1 VSTHKSIII
10 IGAGI
15 GGLSAAIRL
24 AAQGH
29 SVTIL
34 ERQAQIGGK
43 LNHVEMKGFSFD
55 TGPSLITM
63 PYVLEDLFSS
73 AQRDLKDYL
82 ELIPLDI
89 TCRYFYHDGVVLNA
103 WRDHARLAE
112 EFARLNPHDGKAFYR
127 FLDHARNIYQ
137 AAADP
142 FLYHSLGSPLNVFRT
157 FVRYVLRGHPGEA
170 VRRDQIYRVRRA
182 IYRVRRAIY
191 RTRFLAQSVLFG
203 ISPDKSGRG
212 RDKSGPYAHPLKVV
226 PSTTLRSRLKAV
238 LAALSPQTLDSSV
251 RSFFEDEHLR
261 QLFDRYATYNGS
273 SPYQVASVYSIIPY
287 VELAD
292 GGWYPRGGIY
302 AVAQAL
308 ERLARELG
316 VTIETCCNV
325 QRILVEH
332 NEARGIVLAD
342 GRVLRSDVVIANSD
356 VVTTHRELL
365 SPAISNKRRV
375 QRLEQLEPSCSGFVL
390 LLGVDKQYPQLAHHN
405 IFFSDDYHAE
415 FDDLFERHVPLS
427 NPTIYICA
435 TTRSDPTQAP
445 PGHENLFVLVNAPYL
460 TAKSDWKR
468 DASAYRDRVLDL
480 LAGYTQVDLHD
491 IREHIVCEAILTPED
506 FREKYGANAGSIY
519 GLSSNPRMAPFTRP
533 GNKSEVHNLYFVGG
547 STHPGGGVPL
557 VMLSGKI
564 VAELVGT
571 DLSRPHGG

>member
-1 VSTHKSIII
+1 MSNSLHKSVLV

-34 ERQAQIGGK
+34 ERQAQVGGK

-73 AQRDLKDYL
+73 AQRNLKDYL
-82 ELIPLDI
+82 DLRPLDI
-89 TCRYFYHDGVVLNA
+89 TCRYFYHDGVILNA

-112 EFARLNPHDGKAFYR
+112 EFARLNPNDGEAFYR

-142 FLYHSLGSPLNVFRT
+142 FLYHSLGSPLNVFHT
-157 FVRYVLRGHPGEA
+157 FVRYVLQGHPNTDI
-170 VRRDQIYRVRRA
+170 RRDQIYRVRRA
-182 IYRVRRAIY
+182 IYR
-191 RTRFLAQSVLFG
+191 TRSLVQSVLFG
-203 ISPDKSGRG
+203 NSPDKSGGG
-212 RDKSGPYAHPLKVV
+212 RDKSGPYTYPSNVMS
-226 PSTTLRSRLKAV
+226 PSTLLSRLKAV

-273 SPYQVASVYSIIPY
+273 SPYQVGSVYSIIPY

-332 NEARGIVLAD
+332 NEARGVVLAD
-342 GRVLRSDVVIANSD
+342 GRVVRSDVVIANSD

-365 SPAISNKRRV
+365 SPAVRSKRRV
-375 QRLEQLEPSCSGFVL
+375 QRLEKLEPSCSGFVL

-415 FDDLFERHVPLS
+415 FDDLFERHVSLS
-427 NPTIYICA
+427 NPTIYVCA

-445 PGHENLFVLVNAPYL
+445 PGYENLFVLVNAPYL
-460 TAKSDWKR
+460 TANSDWKR
-468 DASAYRDRVLDL
+468 DALTYRDRILDL
-480 LAGYTQVDLHD
+480 LTSYKQIDLHD

-506 FREKYGANAGSIY
+506 FRAKYGANAGSIY
-519 GLSSNPRMAPFTRP
+519 GLSSNSRMAPFTRP
-533 GNKSEVHNLYFVGG
+533 GNKAEIRNLYFVGG

-564 VAELVGT
+564 VADMVMQEN
-571 DLSRPHGG
+571 

>member
-1 VSTHKSIII
+1 MSTHKSILI

-24 AAQGH
+24 ATQGH
-29 SVTIL
+29 SVTIV
-34 ERQAQIGGK
+34 ERQAQVGGK

-63 PYVLEDLFSS
+63 PYVLEDLFAS
-73 AQRDLKDYL
+73 AQRNLKDYL
-82 ELIPLDI
+82 DLRPLDI
-89 TCRYFYHDGVVLNA
+89 TCRYFYHDGVILNA

-112 EFARLNPHDGKAFYR
+112 EFARLNSHDGEAFYR
-127 FLDHARNIYQ
+127 FLDSARNIYQ

-142 FLYHSLGSPLNVFRT
+142 FLYHSLGNPLNVLKT
-157 FVRYVLRGHPGEA
+157 FVRYVLQGHPGSEIRRSFNS
-170 VRRDQIYRVRRA
+170 VRPHVDAQRQPGRTELRR
-182 IYRVRRAIY
+182 
-191 RTRFLAQSVLFG
+191 LQN
-203 ISPDKSGRG
+203 
-212 RDKSGPYAHPLKVV
+212 
-226 PSTTLRSRLKAV
+226 TLLSRLKAV

-316 VTIETCCNV
+316 VTIETRCNV

-332 NEARGIVLAD
+332 SEARGVVLVD

-365 SPAISNKRRV
+365 SPAVRSKRRV
-375 QRLEQLEPSCSGFVL
+375 QRLEKLEPSCSGFVL

-405 IFFSDDYHAE
+405 IFFSDDYHTE

-427 NPTIYICA
+427 NPTIYVCA
-435 TTRSDPTQAP
+435 TTRSDETQAP
-445 PGHENLFVLVNAPYL
+445 SGCENLFVLVNAPYL
-460 TAKSDWKR
+460 TAKSDWQR
-468 DASAYRDRVLDL
+468 DTPAYRDRILDL
-480 LAGYTQVDLHD
+480 LTGYTQIDLHD

-506 FREKYGANAGSIY
+506 FYHKYGANAGSIY
-519 GLSSNPRMAPFTRP
+519 GLSSNSRMAPFTRP
-533 GNKSEVHNLYFVGG
+533 GNKSDIRNLYFVGG

-564 VAELVGT
+564 VADMVMQQN
-571 DLSRPHGG
+571 

>member
-1 VSTHKSIII
+1 VSTPLHKSVIV

-15 GGLSAAIRL
+15 GGLAAAIRL

-29 SVTIL
+29 RVTVL
-34 ERQAQIGGK
+34 ERQAQVGGK
-43 LNHVEMKGFSFD
+43 LNHVERNGFSFD

-63 PYVLEDLFSS
+63 PYILEDLFSS
-73 AQRDLKDYL
+73 AQRNLKDYL
-82 ELIPLDI
+82 DLLSLDV

-103 WRDHARLAE
+103 WRDHQRLAE
-112 EFARLNPHDGKAFYR
+112 EFARLNPHDGAALYR
-127 FLDHARNIYQ
+127 FLDSARNIYQ

-142 FLYHSLGSPLNVFRT
+142 FLYHSLGNPLDVLRT
-157 FVRYVLRGHPGEA
+157 FVRYVLQGHPNSGVE
-170 VRRDQIYRVRRA
+170 QLQRVGMT
-182 IYRVRRAIY
+182 VM
-191 RTRFLAQSVLFG
+191 
-203 ISPDKSGRG
+203 P
-212 RDKSGPYAHPLKVV
+212 PPPVV
-226 PSTTLRSRLKAV
+226 STTTLFSRLKAV
-238 LAALSPQTLDSSV
+238 LTALSPQTLDSSV
-251 RSFFEDEHLR
+251 HSFFEDEHLR

-292 GGWYPRGGIY
+292 GAWYPRGGIY

-325 QRILVEH
+325 RRILVERK
-332 NEARGIVLAD
+332 EARGVVLAD

-365 SPAISNKRRV
+365 SPAVRNKRRV
-375 QRLEQLEPSCSGFVL
+375 QHLEQLEPSCSGFVL
-390 LLGVDKQYPQLAHHN
+390 LLGVDKQYPRLAHHN

-415 FDDLFERHVPLS
+415 FDDLFKRHIPLS
-427 NPTIYICA
+427 NPTIYVCA
-435 TTRSDPTQAP
+435 TSRSDSTQAP

-460 TAKSDWKR
+460 TAKSNWKH
-468 DASAYRDRVLDL
+468 DAPAYRERILDL
-480 LAGYTQVDLHD
+480 LANYKQVDLSD
-491 IREHIVCEAILTPED
+491 LREHIVCETMLTPED

-519 GLSSNPRMAPFTRP
+519 GLSSNSRMAPFARP
-533 GNKSEVHNLYFVGG
+533 SNKSEIRNLYFVGG

-564 VAELVGT
+564 VAELVT
-571 DLSRPHGG
+571 KK